1 MPGFHPW
8 TPSAQPAGA
17 KGWAAPHSATD
28 PKRLPVLALFLII
41 MYRAFA
47 HGNAPRK
54 TRLRK
59 ANAAQRRGRHSHCA
73 DFWIMASNG

>member
-1 MPGFHPW
+1 MPGFP
-8 TPSAQPAGA
+8 PYGYPLFG
-17 KGWAAPHSATD
+17 SATD

-54 TRLRK
+54 TRLCK
-59 ANAAQRRGRHSHCA
+59 GKPSPK
-73 DFWIMASNG
+73 

>member
-17 KGWAAPHSATD
+17 KGRAAPHSATD

-54 TRLRK
+54 TRLCK
-59 ANAAQRRGRHSHCA
+59 GKPSPK
-73 DFWIMASNG
+73 